1 MTPPH
6 PTTTTS
12 HTIGSEP
19 VTSVL
24 PDGDVPYLPSHSLN
38 PDEEALAALGYKSE
52 FKREFSLF
60 TTFCVSFAVL
70 GLLPSFA
77 STLYYGMG
85 YAGTAGMTWGW
96 MVAMIGIQCV
106 AMSMAELCSSMPT
119 SGGLYYASA
128 VLAPKGWGPLAAWI
142 TGWSNWLAQI
152 TAAPSGQYGRPSWLF
167 D

>member
-1 MTPPH
+1 MATER
-6 PTTTTS
+6 TS
-12 HTIGSEP
+12 TARRSSVADKP

-24 PDGDVPYLPSHSLN
+24 AAGDVPYD
-38 PDEEALAALGYKSE
+38 PDHQYNADEDILAALGYKSE

-96 MVAMIGIQCV
+96 LVAMVGIQCV

-119 SGGLYYASA
+119 SGGLYYAGKFTC
-128 VLAPKGWGPLAAWI
+128 L
-142 TGWSNWLAQI
+142 
-152 TAAPSGQYGRPSWLF
+152 
-167 D
+167 